1 MSTLYIAEISD
12 LGLDSYGRVVPA
24 PLMPPAV
31 EQTVAIGGSSAQSN
45 AFGSSTFFVQIHAD
59 TICSIAFGSSPT
71 ATTSNQ
77 RLAANDT
84 RFYAVAPGQKVA
96 VISNT

>member
-1 MSTLYIAEISD
+1 MTTLYITEVTD
-12 LGLDSYGRVVPA
+12 LALDSYGRIVMA
-24 PLMPPAV
+24 PLMPPPV
-31 EQTVAIGGSSAQSN
+31 EQTVAIGGSSTQSN
-45 AFGSSTFFVQIHAD
+45 AFGSSTLSVQIHAD
-59 TICSIAFGSSPT
+59 SICSIAFGANPT

-84 RFYAVAPGQKVA
+84 RFYGVVPGQKVA